1 MATQYLADLQQL
13 PADKLA
19 AKKDEVKHMRDVCKY
34 LVKFEIMPADFEPK
48 AQLEQIIKDHNWD
61 KK

>member
-1 MATQYLADLQQL
+1 
-13 PADKLA
+13 
-19 AKKDEVKHMRDVCKY
+19 MRDVCKY